1 MKRDFNPIEIEDY
14 SFIVRSKHQDHIVSL
29 ANLLTHN
36 LLANIKSPN
45 DLTKKGFNIILDW
58 AGVALTDGYLC
69 RLEDERTKN

>member
-36 LLANIKSPN
+36 LLVNLKSTK
-45 DLTKKGFNIILDW
+45 DLTKEGFNIILDW